1 MSKLSLVA
9 AATYL
14 KFLTENRISVVCY
27 KNDIA
32 PVNPVDNLRKYFFN
46 SLSSHV
52 ALIVILIPHLRKMG
66 LKDPTCIII
75 HCLP

>member
-27 KNDIA
+27 KISISQCSPA
-32 PVNPVDNLRKYFFN
+32 
-46 SLSSHV
+46 HV
-52 ALIVILIPHLRKMG
+52 AKFLLFLFLRFNPIHYIL
-66 LKDPTCIII
+66 
-75 HCLP
+75 

>member
-27 KNDIA
+27 KNSISQCSPAHVAKFLLNLQLNFWKMDVSFIYLKIEIMLLYI
-32 PVNPVDNLRKYFFN
+32 VNPLTSVV
-46 SLSSHV
+46 H
-52 ALIVILIPHLRKMG
+52 
-66 LKDPTCIII
+66 
-75 HCLP
+75 